1 MFVIE
6 KTVHHN
12 VWRVTFICKHYDSQV
27 PNEETSGKTQVKQYD
42 KNIAYYFISKTGF
55 MFMENRSIVS
65 NKYHLSLW
73 RHGTTSGH
81 QIQLSKAWRMSGVK
95 DIKLIADTAVFS
107 IISICLTM
115 YCDVEAHDQ
124 TSGLGLKTSKLIF
137 IWNRQSSQPQNHSPN
152 GFSVFEFRIK
162 IQLFNYH
169 IYSVAL
175 AYFTGDALQTIFLC
189 RWGLK
194 KKILLPKITTI
205 TEDIRLESWNRFPI
219 CEIFF
224 AFGLFCPQTREKL
237 NILKVTAKLE

>member
-12 VWRVTFICKHYDSQV
+12 VWRDTFICKHYDSQV

-219 CEIFF
+219 CEICF
-224 AFGLFCPQTREKL
+224 AFGLFCPQTRNWTYWKWQQS
-237 NILKVTAKLE
+237 

>member
-1 MFVIE
+1 
-6 KTVHHN
+6 
-12 VWRVTFICKHYDSQV
+12 
-27 PNEETSGKTQVKQYD
+27 
-42 KNIAYYFISKTGF
+42 

-219 CEIFF
+219 CEICF
-224 AFGLFCPQTREKL
+224 AFGLFCPQTRNWTYWKWQQS
-237 NILKVTAKLE
+237 

>member
-12 VWRVTFICKHYDSQV
+12 VWRVIFICKHYDSQV

-194 KKILLPKITTI
+194 KKILLPQITTI

-224 AFGLFCPQTREKL
+224 AVGLFCPQTRNWTYWKWQQS
-237 NILKVTAKLE
+237 

>member
-1 MFVIE
+1 
-6 KTVHHN
+6 
-12 VWRVTFICKHYDSQV
+12 
-27 PNEETSGKTQVKQYD
+27 
-42 KNIAYYFISKTGF
+42 
-55 MFMENRSIVS
+55 
-65 NKYHLSLW
+65 
-73 RHGTTSGH
+73 
-81 QIQLSKAWRMSGVK
+81 MSGVK

-115 YCDVEAHDQ
+115 YSDVEAHDQ

-169 IYSVAL
+169 IYGVAL

-194 KKILLPKITTI
+194 KKLLSKITTI
-205 TEDIRLESWNRFPI
+205 TGAIRLESWKRISYLWN
-219 CEIFF
+219 
-224 AFGLFCPQTREKL
+224 LFCRWSILFTDEEL
-237 NILKVTAKLE
+237 NILKVTANLE

>member
-1 MFVIE
+1 
-6 KTVHHN
+6 
-12 VWRVTFICKHYDSQV
+12 
-27 PNEETSGKTQVKQYD
+27 
-42 KNIAYYFISKTGF
+42 
-55 MFMENRSIVS
+55 
-65 NKYHLSLW
+65 
-73 RHGTTSGH
+73 
-81 QIQLSKAWRMSGVK
+81 MSGVK

-137 IWNRQSSQPQNHSPN
+137 IWNRQSSQPQNYSPN

-169 IYSVAL
+169 IYGVAL

-194 KKILLPKITTI
+194 KKITIQNYNDYWGHKARVMKTDFLSVKSFLPLVYFVYRRGIEHI
-205 TEDIRLESWNRFPI
+205 ESDSKVRI
-219 CEIFF
+219 
-224 AFGLFCPQTREKL
+224 
-237 NILKVTAKLE
+237 KVTYRICIFSHIR

>member
-205 TEDIRLESWNRFPI
+205 AEDIRLESWNRFPI

>member
-1 MFVIE
+1 
-6 KTVHHN
+6 
-12 VWRVTFICKHYDSQV
+12 
-27 PNEETSGKTQVKQYD
+27 
-42 KNIAYYFISKTGF
+42 
-55 MFMENRSIVS
+55 MENRSIVS